1 MNISRKG
8 RAALVVAAC
17 LVFLISSSAVFIALS
32 ARDRVSHPVAVT
44 LSAAEIAKAR
54 AAWRAS
60 HSSSRDSSQ
69 DIADLDPAA
78 AHPGTGKQPVHAGK
92 QPARAGVKTAGGDA
106 PDLSAYTP
114 LEPLAEPV
122 PSNVGEL
129 RASIHAKSAIL
140 IDATTGAILFEKNA
154 DEEIPPA
161 SMTKLVTM
169 YTAFHAAANGEISF
183 DDVVNLPPETWA
195 VNIPPGSSLMF
206 LGKGQHVTVRELFV
220 GMAVASGNDAAI
232 AIADHVS
239 GSVDAFV
246 KRMNGEMERIG
257 LSHTRFVEPSGLSEK
272 NMTTAREFAD
282 FCYRYVNEFPE
293 ALRAFHS
300 QPKLEYPMAWNKPE
314 GVHERT
320 IVQYATNKLLGS
332 LEGCDGLK
340 TGFIVESGYNLAL
353 TAERKGSRFLSVTMG
368 GPGSSSWH
376 GSALRSKDGEMLIQ
390 WAFANYTTVKP
401 APAEPKAVAV
411 FGGDGKTVLAI
422 PATGEA
428 FTAPKGLLGDDQS
441 VTVPAAT
448 VELSK
453 WLSAPVAAGQVI
465 GKIDYSANGKIVH
478 TVPLIADRT
487 VTAGS
492 PAARV
497 ADWFAEKAAGMQ
509 IAN

>member
-1 MNISRKG
+1 MNFLRKG
-8 RAALVVAAC
+8 RAALIAAAC
-17 LVFLISSSAVFIALS
+17 LVFFISASVCFVALS
-32 ARDRVSHPVAVT
+32 ARDRVMHPVAVT
-44 LSAAEIAKAR
+44 LSAADTAKAR
-54 AAWRAS
+54 LAWRL
-60 HSSSRDSSQ
+60 SSARSGAPDRNISV
-69 DIADLDPAA
+69 LNPAA
-78 AHPGTGKQPVHAGK
+78 AHPGAAKK
-92 QPARAGVKTAGGDA
+92 PAHDGAKTSGGDA

-122 PSNVGEL
+122 PSSIEGL

-140 IDATTGAILFEKNA
+140 IDATTGTILFEKNA

-169 YTAFHAAANGEISF
+169 YTAFHAAANGEITF

-206 LGKGQHVTVRELFV
+206 LGKGQHVTVRELFI

-246 KRMNGEMERIG
+246 TRMNGEMERIG
-257 LSHTRFVEPSGLSEK
+257 LEHTHFVEPSGLSEK
-272 NMTTAREFAD
+272 NVTTAREFAD
-282 FCYRYVNEFPE
+282 FCYRYITEYPE

-300 QPKLEYPMAWNKPE
+300 QPKLEYPMAWNQPE
-314 GVHERT
+314 GVHQRT

-353 TAERKGSRFLSVTMG
+353 TAVRKGTRFLSVTMG

-376 GSALRSKDGEMLIQ
+376 GSTIRSKDGEMLIE
-390 WAFANYTTVKP
+390 WAFANYATVKP

-411 FGGDGKTVLAI
+411 FGGDAKAVLAV

-441 VTVPAAT
+441 ITVPAAK
-448 VELSK
+448 VEISK
-453 WLSAPVAAGQVI
+453 WLSAPVEAGQVI
-465 GKIDYSANGKIVH
+465 GKIEYHANGKIVH

-487 VTAGS
+487 VQAGS
-492 PAARV
+492 SVVRV
-497 ADWFAEKAAGMQ
+497 AEWFAEKAAKMQ